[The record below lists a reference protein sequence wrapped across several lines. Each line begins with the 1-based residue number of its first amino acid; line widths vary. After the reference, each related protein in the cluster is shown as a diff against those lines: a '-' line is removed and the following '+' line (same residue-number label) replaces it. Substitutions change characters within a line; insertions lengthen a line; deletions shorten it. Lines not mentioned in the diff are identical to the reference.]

1 MLRENRSIVPRVEWL
16 NYHHLY
22 YFWMVVRAGS
32 ITNAAARLNLAQA
45 TISGQLKILEESL
58 GEPLF
63 VRVGRRLKPTES
75 GELVFRYADEIFT
88 LGRGLRDALAGR
100 ATRPRR
106 LVVGIADVLPKMLA
120 HHLLAPVLL
129 MEPRVHLVC
138 HEDKH
143 ERLLAELAIHGV
155 DLVLSDAPLDRTIN
169 VRAFNHLLG
178 VCDVALMASPKL
190 GLDPAD
196 FPHCLHGAPF
206 LLPSQG
212 TVIRASLEQWFEE
225 VGVRP
230 ELVGVFDDSALIK
243 FFGRGGSGIFAVPT
257 VVAEEVESDY
267 GVVRLGTSSVRERV
281 YAINLERRLKEPAV
295 VAISTAARQIF
306 GEH

>member
-1 MLRENRSIVPRVEWL
+1 VECL

-32 ITNAAARLNLAQA
+32 ITNAAARLDLAQA
-45 TISGQLKILEESL
+45 TISGQIKILEESL

-63 VRVGRRLKPTES
+63 VRVGRRLRPTES

-88 LGRGLRDALAGR
+88 LGRGLREALAGR

-120 HHLLAPVLL
+120 HHLLAPVLR

-138 HEDKH
+138 REDKR
-143 ERLLAELAIHGV
+143 ERLLAELAIHSV

-169 VRAFNHLLG
+169 VRAYNHLLG
-178 VCDVALMASPKL
+178 TCDLTLMASPKL

-196 FPHCLHGAPF
+196 FPACLHGAPF
-206 LLPSQG
+206 LLPSLG
-212 TVIRASLEQWFEE
+212 TEMRASLDQWFEE
-225 VGVRP
+225 AGVRP

-243 FFGRGGSGIFAVPT
+243 FFGRDGSGVFAVPT
-257 VVAEEVESDY
+257 VVAEDVKSNF
-267 GVVRLGTSSVRERV
+267 GVIGLGTASVRERV

-295 VAISTAARQIF
+295 VAISTAAREIF
-306 GEH
+306 GDP